1 VRAVCLR
8 MRTRREAS
16 WRKSPK
22 IRESSLR
29 AISLCPTPWDRTK
42 QGVAGLTKA
51 AALEFAQKGIRV
63 QRGLSGSYSD
73 ADGRRILDKGGLSEE
88 QIFAAEPR
96 HRMGKCES
104 RGRFNSSHL

>member
-1 VRAVCLR
+1 

-29 AISLCPTPWDRTK
+29 DFPMSDAMGSD
-42 QGVAGLTKA
+42 QVAGLTKA

-63 QRGLSGSYSD
+63 QRGLSGCYSD

-88 QIFAAEPR
+88 QIFAAEPM